1 MTQVNTAQEL
11 DFANQPH
18 DLEWMMVDARRRQSE
33 SARKLAAQTSN
44 WFLRVTGLGKLGGFV
59 STSVI
64 NPLRLAML
72 RRRTLANLHQLDD
85 RLLSDIGIER
95 TMIPEIVKQLV
106 SRESADAHPV
116 AAHNPIIAGDIE
128 VVKSVASVA
137 PKAAANSN
145 KTAHR
150 AA

>member
-11 DFANQPH
+11 EFSNQPH

-33 SARKLAAQTSN
+33 AARKFAADTN
-44 WFLRVTGLGKLGGFV
+44 HWFLRVTGLGAFGRFV
-59 STSVI
+59 KTSVI
-64 NPLRLAML
+64 SPLRLAML
-72 RRRTLANLHQLDD
+72 RRRTLANLEQLDD

-106 SRESADAHPV
+106 SRQSQSAHPV

-128 VVKSVASVA
+128 LVKSVTSIA